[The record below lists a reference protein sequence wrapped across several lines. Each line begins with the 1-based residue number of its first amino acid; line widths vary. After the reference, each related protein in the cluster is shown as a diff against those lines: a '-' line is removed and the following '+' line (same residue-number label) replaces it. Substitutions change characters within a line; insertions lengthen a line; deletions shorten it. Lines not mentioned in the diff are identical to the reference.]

1 MRTKI
6 DYGID
11 LGTTNSAI
19 ARMENGKP
27 VILKSD
33 VQMDTLPSCIAVTPR
48 KSIIQG
54 VAAAKAYRTEKLR
67 AAENAGSDSNAYLE
81 FKTTMGTDITYPSSF
96 LNKEFT
102 SEELS
107 AEILLKLKSFV
118 KDENVNSIVIT
129 VPARFKV
136 PQNEATIK
144 AGKLASKFS
153 ASGVFVFVGCL
164 P

>member
-54 VAAAKAYRTEKLR
+54 VAALKAYRTEKLR

-102 SEELS
+102 RGTFRGNITET
-107 AEILLKLKSFV
+107 EIIRKRRKC
-118 KDENVNSIVIT
+118 
-129 VPARFKV
+129 
-136 PQNEATIK
+136 
-144 AGKLASKFS
+144 KFHS
-153 ASGVFVFVGCL
+153 NYC
-164 P
+164 PCKI